1 MSRRG
6 LRWLCG
12 FALAAL
18 AIAPARADVH
28 PNTAPGFPVEQ
39 AFHVGDVD
47 SVNLF
52 NGALTLTVPIGSSY
66 PVNSFS
72 YSLKLTYNSSPWEFK
87 TVTRTVDNLP
97 KDLIQAMPN
106 RCSNAGLGWRISFG
120 RINPPCQVL
129 QDNMGPPDPPIYEDE
144 NGTDHIFYPTLH
156 KDDAEDAPI
165 IIAPSDIV
173 SDIEYTR
180 DGSYLRMKVHT
191 DTNNSNRSVI
201 YREIE
206 YPDGS
211 VRTFNTAGMPTEIR
225 DQFSNKLMIDYN
237 TPNQWILTDS
247 LGLGAKRTHTIFFRT
262 DLLPYAQTIDHIQLA
277 VIGTSSPVT
286 YATYTFLYAK
296 PTIGVACPNN
306 DTDTSDSVS
315 VPLLTGVLLPD
326 GSSWSTS
333 ASGYVTAIPAAAH
346 GGCTFNGGNL
356 TAWTLPTL
364 GSLNWTWKTVFFPTG
379 STTKPA
385 LQTNP
390 AVATRVMKNPDQSV
404 QGTWTYAYSPTL
416 PVGDEGIE
424 HTTTITDSLQHR
436 TVNYFSTAVRPLPD
450 CSLCSQY
457 NYSLPF
463 SPLQPT
469 VTGSGG
475 TTLNLSRQTFDDSNP
490 SSPVLLRSEYVA
502 YERDAI
508 FTTVVPDLYNINRRP
523 VQSRTVYKDDCPAS
537 NCMYSEM
544 ISSNFDG
551 LGHYRSQQTNGNFA
565 AGNNLRSHF
574 ANYNAAQGTYTVDP
588 SQMTGSGFTSFPSSS
603 PWVLEAPSSMSDTEA
618 GATSQVDLCYQPGT
632 ATVTRKRVHRA
643 DGATTTQQDLV
654 TSYDISQGNVTAEK
668 SYGGDVAA
676 SRVGTG
682 DLCSLSLPAPE
693 VEIDHTYASG
703 VRVSSKYANTG
714 FFFLKYP
721 SVDPSSGLP
730 LSSLDTAGLETDYEY
745 DAFGRLLW
753 SKPQGAGQGGWT
765 QYVYSPASG
774 SIPPNVLVR
783 RRANG
788 SKTAATLAVNQVVF
802 DGFGRVFQELKT
814 LPDGISSA
822 KRQTAYDAVGNKQ
835 SVSEWTNGS
844 PGNLTKYLNYDPF
857 GRPGTI
863 QPPDGASHDVTMIYH
878 GVRQVDRKVKIAT
891 TTGSETTATT
901 TEIYDRQGRLLSVTE
916 PSGTGGANVTTT
928 YGYDVGNR
936 LASVSTPANVA
947 GTQVIQTRRFNYD
960 SAGLLKSEMHPE
972 KGASGNGTVFYP
984 RYDSRGHGLQKTDG
998 PNNLDF
1004 AYDPAERLTT
1014 VKEDLA
1020 AGGRILKTFTYVD
1033 FNGTNDLSQGKLKQ
1047 ALRNNYVNVSGT
1059 VLTVPVTET
1068 YTYGGRDGR
1077 VSQRDTLATT
1087 GGSTSASF
1095 TQGFTYDDLGLVK
1108 TLSYPLCTH
1117 AGCTAA
1123 AVFAD
1128 VPQGAPFQREIE
1140 ALFHAGVTSGCS
1152 ATPMDYCPND
1162 NITRAQMAVFL
1173 LAAKEGPGY
1182 TPPACVQQVF
1192 ADVPCANNPYAPWI
1206 NELSRRGITAGCS
1219 TSPPM
1224 YCPNDNVTNA
1234 VMAVYVIA
1242 SLGVSP
1248 PACSSAPF
1256 ADVPC
1261 SASASQF
1268 IAEEAR
1274 RQITTGCG
1282 GGNFCPN
1289 ALVTR
1294 AQMAG
1299 LLVHTFDIPVATDP
1313 ATQRSVQFAYAQ
1325 GLLTSVSSGAL
1336 TYGTLS
1342 YYPNLLVSQVVHRNG
1357 VIETQGNDPNEIRR
1371 PSSLAATGPF
1381 PGWSSGTY
1389 TYDGAGNT
1397 KAIGTASFTYDAV
1410 NRLVGSTQ
1418 FDGPTGA
1425 GTPKQQGYTFDA
1437 FGNLTSI
1444 TGTSGRNTPTDPQ
1457 TNRLTGSSLTTY
1469 DAAGNLTGWNGATYQ
1484 YDEFNQMVHMQSPPE
1499 NWAYLYTADDERL
1512 WSYDLVR
1519 NLSHWTVR
1527 DLGAKVLRDYL
1538 NMGGTWSVATD
1549 YIYRDGLLLAAETQT
1564 GQRHFHLDHLGTPR
1578 LITRAGGEKV
1588 AYHVYYPF
1596 GEEATVYNQDTERMK
1611 FTGHERDLA
1620 NPSIPGDDLDYMHAR
1635 HESPVT
1641 GRFLSVDPLITDSAR
1656 SSPQRWNRYSYVV
1669 NNPAKNVDPRG
1680 ETLQLTGDTVKD
1692 LTDLRSTLAPED
1704 RIFLRTKTDKN
1715 GKIIVDE
1722 RLLSSRARSSRSG
1735 NLQRLSD
1742 VASSSK
1748 LVELTTS
1755 SPSYSM
1761 MGSGGSVITVSF
1773 GSSIPKLRGITLV
1786 DGGLSPESGATQID
1800 VDPSSGAQST
1810 AETVAHEMAHAWLF
1824 VQGKSPR
1831 HEFLPNSLVQD
1842 ERGSVNRLTR
1852 SAADEAASNFD
1863 PFYPYQ

>member
-1 MSRRG
+1 
-6 LRWLCG
+6 
-12 FALAAL
+12 
-18 AIAPARADVH
+18 
-28 PNTAPGFPVEQ
+28 
-39 AFHVGDVD
+39 
-47 SVNLF
+47 
-52 NGALTLTVPIGSSY
+52 
-66 PVNSFS
+66 
-72 YSLKLTYNSSPWEFK
+72 
-87 TVTRTVDNLP
+87 
-97 KDLIQAMPN
+97 
-106 RCSNAGLGWRISFG
+106 
-120 RINPPCQVL
+120 
-129 QDNMGPPDPPIYEDE
+129 MGPPNPPIYEDE

-165 IIAPSDIV
+165 IIGTSDIV

-191 DTNNSNRSVI
+191 DTNNSNKSVI

-262 DLLPYAQTIDHIQLA
+262 DLLPYAQTIDRIQLA
-277 VIGTSSPVT
+277 VLGASTPLT
-286 YATYTFLYAK
+286 YATYTFLYAR

-326 GSSWSTS
+326 LSSWSTS

-364 GSLNWTWKTVFFPTG
+364 GSLNWTWQTVFFPTG
-379 STTKPA
+379 STPKPA
-385 LQTNP
+385 LLTNP
-390 AVATRVMKNPDQSV
+390 AVATRVMMNPDQSV

-416 PVGDEGIE
+416 PVGNEGKE
-424 HTTTITDSLQHR
+424 HTTSVTDTLHHR
-436 TVNYFSTAVRPLPD
+436 TVNYFSIAVDPSYTAP
-450 CSLCSQY
+450 SQY
-457 NYSLPF
+457 DYSLPF
-463 SPLQPT
+463 TPDPLS
-469 VTGSGG
+469 VITGSGG
-475 TTLNLSRQTFDDSNP
+475 TLLHLSRQTFDDSSGN
-490 SSPVLLRSEYVA
+490 PVLLRSEYVA

-523 VQSRTVYKDDCPAS
+523 VQSRTVYNDDCPS
-537 NCMYSEM
+537 GNCMYSEM

-574 ANYNAAQGTYTVDP
+574 ANYNAA
-588 SQMTGSGFTSFPSSS
+588 
-603 PWVLEAPSSMSDTEA
+603 LEAPSSMSDSEA

-643 DGATTTQQDLV
+643 DAATTTMQDLV
-654 TSYDISQGNVTAEK
+654 TSYDLEILSSPAPSHPSGNVAAEK

-676 SRVGTG
+676 SRVDTG
-682 DLCSLSLPAPE
+682 DVCSLSLPAPE

-753 SKPQGAGQGGWT
+753 SKPQGSGQGGWT
-765 QYVYSPASG
+765 QYIYTPASA
-774 SIPPNVLVR
+774 SISPNVLVR

-788 SKTAATLAVNQVVF
+788 SKTAAVLAVNQVVF

-814 LPDGISSA
+814 LPDNISSA
-822 KRQTAYDAVGNKQ
+822 KRQTAYDAVGNKK
-835 SVSEWTNGS
+835 SVSEWTAGS
-844 PGNLTKYLNYDPF
+844 PGNLTKYSNYDPF

-863 QPPDGASHDVTMIYH
+863 QPPDGAAHDVTMTYQ
-878 GVRQVDRKVKIAT
+878 GVRQVARKVKIAT

-947 GTQVIQTRRFNYD
+947 GTQVIQTRSFNYD
-960 SAGLLKSEMHPE
+960 RAGLLKFEMHPE

-984 RYDSRGHGLQKTDG
+984 RYDSRGHALQKTDG

-1004 AYDPAERLTT
+1004 VYDPAERLTT
-1014 VKEDLA
+1014 VKEDPA
-1020 AGGRILKTFTYVD
+1020 VGNRILKIFTYVD
-1033 FNGTNDLSQGKLKQ
+1033 FNGTNDWSQGKLKQ
-1047 ALRNNYVNVSGT
+1047 AVRNNYVNVNGT
-1059 VLTVPVTET
+1059 ILTVPVTET

-1140 ALFHAGVTSGCS
+1140 ALKSAGVTAGCS
-1152 ATPMDYCPND
+1152 LTPLDYCPND
-1162 NITRAQMAVFL
+1162 NITRGQMAVFL

-1182 TPPACVQQVF
+1182 TPPACVQQIF
-1192 ADVPCANNPYAPWI
+1192 ADVPCAAPYAAWI
-1206 NELSRRGITAGCS
+1206 NELSRRGITGGCS
-1219 TSPPM
+1219 TSPLM
-1224 YCPNDNVTNA
+1224 YCPNDNVSNA
-1234 VMAVYVIA
+1234 VMSVYVIA

-1248 PACSSAPF
+1248 PACSAAPF

-1261 SASASQF
+1261 SAFASQF

-1313 ATQRSVQFAYAQ
+1313 ATQRSVQFAYTQ
-1325 GLLTSVSSGAL
+1325 GLLTGVSSGAL

-1371 PSSLAATGPF
+1371 PSSLAASGPF

-1389 TYDGAGNT
+1389 AYDGAGNIKT
-1397 KAIGTASFTYDAV
+1397 IGNASFTYDAV

-1418 FDGPTGA
+1418 FDGPMGT

-1457 TNRLTGSSLTTY
+1457 TNRLTGSPLTMY

-1512 WSYDLVR
+1512 WSYDLAR
-1519 NLSHWTVR
+1519 GLSHWTVR

-1596 GEEATVYNQDTERMK
+1596 GEEATVYNQDAERMK

-1620 NPSIPGDDLDYMHAR
+1620 NPGVPGDDLDYMHAR

-1641 GRFLSVDPLITDSAR
+1641 GRFLSLDSVRGKATQ
-1656 SSPQRWNRYSYVV
+1656 PQSWNRYVYGFD
-1669 NNPAKNVDPRG
+1669 NPIKNVDPDGHVAIEAAVVVGAAVLLAAATATVVHALRMQTDPQYHQRVVDGAQRAAELVTTAASSILSKTTKKDKSERDYDIVGPLPNKDSKGGGRG
-1680 ETLQLTGDTVKD
+1680 RFQTYEDALNQLKDIMDQQEKIRKGQAGGIIDSVEKSIDRVENAFKD
-1692 LTDLRSTLAPED
+1692 LVMP
-1704 RIFLRTKTDKN
+1704 
-1715 GKIIVDE
+1715 
-1722 RLLSSRARSSRSG
+1722 
-1735 NLQRLSD
+1735 SD
-1742 VASSSK
+1742 A
-1748 LVELTTS
+1748 
-1755 SPSYSM
+1755 
-1761 MGSGGSVITVSF
+1761 
-1773 GSSIPKLRGITLV
+1773 
-1786 DGGLSPESGATQID
+1786 D
-1800 VDPSSGAQST
+1800 VDAKDKSNNEQT
-1810 AETVAHEMAHAWLF
+1810 KKQRT
-1824 VQGKSPR
+1824 QGSP
-1831 HEFLPNSLVQD
+1831 P
-1842 ERGSVNRLTR
+1842 
-1852 SAADEAASNFD
+1852 
-1863 PFYPYQ
+1863 